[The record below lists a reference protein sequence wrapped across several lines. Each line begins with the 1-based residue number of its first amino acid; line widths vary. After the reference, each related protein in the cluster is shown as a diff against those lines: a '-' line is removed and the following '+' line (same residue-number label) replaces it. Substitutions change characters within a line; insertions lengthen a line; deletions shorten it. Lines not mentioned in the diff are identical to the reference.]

1 MPYLIFVLLYS
12 LSLYP
17 NTKAKN
23 MKTIIFKSEKNAKV
37 YEIRSAKDQGC
48 FKAGELMRRVK
59 TDNIE
64 KLNQDGQYQVT
75 VTEVK

>member
-1 MPYLIFVLLYS
+1 
-12 LSLYP
+12 
-17 NTKAKN
+17 
-23 MKTIIFKSEKNAKV
+23 MKTIIFKNEKKAKV

-48 FKAGELMRRVK
+48 FKAGELLHRVK